1 MGVSQSQKL
10 HVLTRGV
17 CPMAKG
23 RVSWHCPLPA
33 LGRWLPRS
41 ELFSPPGNEGNNLE
55 RSLEEDTPKAQGIE
69 QCGHLICLHLLPLAS
84 LASGSLICEVVI
96 THSYLTGLQ
105 RRANVIRSCI
115 HRVAYSLP
123 RTEERHS

>member
-41 ELFSPPGNEGNNLE
+41 ELFSSPGNEGNNLE

-69 QCGHLICLHLLPLAS
+69 ATTLIQRAS
-84 LASGSLICEVVI
+84 F
-96 THSYLTGLQ
+96 
-105 RRANVIRSCI
+105 
-115 HRVAYSLP
+115 VAQLVKNPPSMWE
-123 RTEERHS
+123 TWV